1 MVRTRKERKA
11 AAEVKLA
18 QPDRSGPSEQTLLDL
33 ALERNL
39 FDQADRH
46 PANRRRKNGS
56 HGEGD
61 EGDDGDDGELSP
73 TADRI
78 VDALLW
84 TVSLAMLHFTL
95 DVLVQHQY
103 AMEIV
108 WPDIVTRAFLALI
121 VFFVFFYVL
130 HPHPSSPVLLPGLP
144 LRYQA
149 PLRQAIF
156 FVASTVSGCYLIEIS
171 NNYGYM
177 YIMKRS
183 PPLGCLWVWSVIEL
197 NLAPALASLAIA
209 CGFFY
214 QVPDNDTSDKESPEP
229 RAQEAVT
236 PIWIEDATAVKSL
249 FSDELSP
256 GNPTSGVQLT
266 YATSPTGNP
275 DFMSS
280 SGGRV
285 VSPGVAWQMMAA
297 TSCDERRL
305 YETTAK
311 R

>member
-11 AAEVKLA
+11 AAEIKLA
-18 QPDRSGPSEQTLLDL
+18 QPDRSAPSEQTLLDL

-39 FDQADRH
+39 FEQADRH
-46 PANRRRKNGS
+46 PANRHRSKGNHDDG
-56 HGEGD
+56 
-61 EGDDGDDGELSP
+61 DGDDGELSP
-73 TADRI
+73 TTDRI
-78 VDALLW
+78 MDALLW

-103 AMEIV
+103 AVDIEWPGIV
-108 WPDIVTRAFLALI
+108 ARALLAFV

-144 LRYQA
+144 LRFQA

-156 FVASTVSGCYLIEIS
+156 FIASTISGCYLIDIS

-197 NLAPALASLAIA
+197 NLAPALTSLAIA

-214 QVPDNDTSDKESPEP
+214 QGGYSL
-229 RAQEAVT
+229 T
-236 PIWIEDATAVKSL
+236 P
-249 FSDELSP
+249 
-256 GNPTSGVQLT
+256 
-266 YATSPTGNP
+266 
-275 DFMSS
+275 
-280 SGGRV
+280 
-285 VSPGVAWQMMAA
+285 
-297 TSCDERRL
+297 
-305 YETTAK
+305 
-311 R
+311 

>member
-1 MVRTRKERKA
+1 MVRTRREKKA

-18 QPDRSGPSEQTLLDL
+18 QPDRSAPSEQTLLDM

-39 FDQADRH
+39 FEQADQH
-46 PANRRRKNGS
+46 PTNRRKRE
-56 HGEGD
+56 EGH
-61 EGDDGDDGELSP
+61 DDADGDGELSP
-73 TADRI
+73 TAER
-78 VDALLW
+78 VMDALLW

-108 WPDIVTRAFLALI
+108 WPQIATRALTALA
-121 VFFVFFYVL
+121 VFFAFFYVL

-144 LRYQA
+144 LRFQD

-156 FVASTVSGCYLIEIS
+156 FVASTVSGCYLIDIS
-171 NNYGYM
+171 NNYGYL

-214 QVPDNDTSDKESPEP
+214 QGGY
-229 RAQEAVT
+229 
-236 PIWIEDATAVKSL
+236 SL
-249 FSDELSP
+249 QGP
-256 GNPTSGVQLT
+256 V
-266 YATSPTGNP
+266 
-275 DFMSS
+275 
-280 SGGRV
+280 
-285 VSPGVAWQMMAA
+285 
-297 TSCDERRL
+297 
-305 YETTAK
+305 
-311 R
+311 